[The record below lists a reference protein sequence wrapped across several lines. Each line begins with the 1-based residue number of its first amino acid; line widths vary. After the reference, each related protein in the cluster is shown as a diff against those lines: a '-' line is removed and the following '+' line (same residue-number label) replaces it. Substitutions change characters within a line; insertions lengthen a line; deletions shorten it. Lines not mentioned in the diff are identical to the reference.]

1 MGGFTPGW
9 IRTTDPR
16 IRKIGVVGIITLSD
30 WVHTRYCPYVALTYP
45 SQLGV
50 GSPAGTWLGLVTPP
64 PRPLRGWSDMHPP
77 LGKARVVLGLGFRCE
92 VAFGGGVG
100 EGDEY
105 IEQVVA
111 VT

>member
-1 MGGFTPGW
+1 MTPLLYAPGW

-16 IRKIGVVGIITLSD
+16 IRKIGVIGIITLSE

-64 PRPLRGWSDMHPP
+64 PRPLPRPQPP
-77 LGKARVVLGLGFRCE
+77 ITYTYPPQKNP
-92 VAFGGGVG
+92 
-100 EGDEY
+100 
-105 IEQVVA
+105 
-111 VT
+111 T